1 MNIITRE
8 CNRLK
13 SSINDF
19 LSFSKPI
26 EPEKEWVSLLPLV
39 QDAVQLLQQTQDWPE
54 ECKSLIDI
62 PEIMDCWADPEQLRQ
77 LLLNIFH
84 NSCMA
89 FKNKDGEI
97 RVTAKEVTDNSGTE
111 KTVLTIVDNGAGIPD
126 LIIDKIYDPFFT
138 TRENGTGLGLS
149 IAKQIVNIHG
159 GGITITSKK
168 HQGTTAEVWLPLP

>member
-1 MNIITRE
+1 
-8 CNRLK
+8 
-13 SSINDF
+13 
-19 LSFSKPI
+19 
-26 EPEKEWVSLLPLV
+26 
-39 QDAVQLLQQTQDWPE
+39 
-54 ECKSLIDI
+54 
-62 PEIMDCWADPEQLRQ
+62 
-77 LLLNIFH
+77 
-84 NSCMA
+84 MA

-111 KTVLTIVDNGAGIPD
+111 KTVLSIVDNGAGIPD